1 MTEKTQTVDHGN
13 KYLKLLLRKAMLSR
27 IHPQTALDLFAGRG
41 EIARVL
47 YQEFEELYCVEKD
60 SRKFASLEKN
70 LPRVSSPRIHLHR
83 MDNRLFLQKMV
94 KDIPQI
100 NLVDF
105 DAYGSPNLQVKT
117 FFAHYRLEG
126 PTLIFA
132 TDGGKISCQRGR
144 RFSPGLYSSC
154 PYPSG
159 SNTGGTGYN
168 PVLVH
173 GYEKLI
179 RQFWL
184 EMAHTHSFRIELFKI
199 LWKKGKQVAYYGLLI
214 SP

>member
-1 MTEKTQTVDHGN
+1 MMEKTRTIDQGN

-27 IHPQTALDLFAGRG
+27 IQPQTALDLFAGRG
-41 EIARVL
+41 DIARVL
-47 YQEFEELYCVEKD
+47 YQGFEELHCVERD
-60 SRKFASLEKN
+60 TRKFAALEKN
-70 LPRVSSPRIHLHR
+70 LSKVQGPRIHLHR
-83 MDNRLFLQKMV
+83 MNNRLFLQNMV
-94 KDIPQI
+94 KEIPRI

-132 TDGGKISCQRGR
+132 TDSGKISCQRGR
-144 RFSPGLYSSC
+144 RFSPDLYSSC
-154 PYPSG
+154 PGTNP
-159 SNTGGTGYN
+159 GGTGYN

-179 RQFWL
+179 RQFWF
-184 EMAHTHSFRIELFKI
+184 EMAKAHRFRIELFKI
-199 LWKKGKQVAYYGLLI
+199 LWKKRRLVAYYGLLI
-214 SP
+214 SPR